1 VEQPRERYT
10 AQYVRADSL
19 PDGVGAGGGPVDV
32 IRLVPKR
39 HDQPYSEA
47 SIRLGREDGL
57 VHRVDIT
64 ESSGQE
70 RTVILRNI
78 RVNAGVPGRELTF
91 SPPAGVRVV
100 DQ

>member
-1 VEQPRERYT
+1 VET
-10 AQYVRADSL
+10 
-19 PDGVGAGGGPVDV
+19 
-32 IRLVPKR
+32 
-39 HDQPYSEA
+39 
-47 SIRLGREDGL
+47 
-57 VHRVDIT
+57 
-64 ESSGQE
+64 SGQE

>member
-1 VEQPRERYT
+1 MG
-10 AQYVRADSL
+10 
-19 PDGVGAGGGPVDV
+19 GVG
-32 IRLVPKR
+32 
-39 HDQPYSEA
+39 
-47 SIRLGREDGL
+47 
-57 VHRVDIT
+57 HRVDIV
-64 ESSGQE
+64 ESAGQA